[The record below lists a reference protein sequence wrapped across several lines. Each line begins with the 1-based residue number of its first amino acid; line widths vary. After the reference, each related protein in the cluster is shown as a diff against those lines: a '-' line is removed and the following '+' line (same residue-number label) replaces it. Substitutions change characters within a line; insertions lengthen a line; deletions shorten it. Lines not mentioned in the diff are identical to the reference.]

1 MIALWN
7 LPTVSR
13 ISFDASLGGGGGGGS
28 VVNTNLWDR
37 GVDSVRR
44 LD

>member
-7 LPTVSR
+7 LPTMSR
-13 ISFDASLGGGGGGGS
+13 ISFDASLGGGGGS